1 MSGLSAA
8 ADACGCRQL
17 DAQRLGASQGLWP
30 VLEPLYRVMRKEHKA
45 GSVQALGERRGHWLI
60 PLRTEGSRRLVHHWI
75 IDTGV
80 KEVPSGGV

>member
-1 MSGLSAA
+1 VSGLSAA

-45 GSVQALGERRGHWLI
+45 GSVQALGERRALAN
-60 PLRTEGSRRLVHHWI
+60 PTKDRRFQKVGSSLDHRHR
-75 IDTGV
+75 G
-80 KEVPSGGV
+80 